1 MFRDDETAEAPEL
14 PPMRPSALRSA
25 ARPQFEAAPEADA
38 EPAVGAKSQQNFLR
52 SELDENP
59 ISKGSPQS
67 LEALRAEFQ
76 RTLASRVDDG
86 FVPPKPEREL
96 PGFLKPSRLLL
107 IAIALVAGGTAAFLA
122 LQRSPAP
129 EPAPVEIAA
138 PAAVAPVT
146 QVLVAKTGIPVG
158 QRLDA
163 TMLEWQT
170 WPDTALRP
178 EYITDAATPEALT
191 GMGDKVARMAFVP
204 GEPIRSEKLGQAG
217 RGYLSSLIQSGM
229 RGVSVTINASSA
241 SGGFVVPNDQV
252 DVVLTRTNELGQKTV
267 QTLLTNV
274 RVVAINSQLGESNPA
289 AGGDAVDPQSAMFA
303 DSAIAT
309 LELDPEASELLINA
323 TTMGNL
329 SLVLRPVADAS
340 KPATA
345 GQSAANQAIRLTSPF
360 WNPPQVQN

>member
-1 MFRDDETAEAPEL
+1 M
-14 PPMRPSALRSA
+14 PPMRPSAMRSA
-25 ARPQFEAAPEADA
+25 ARPQFEAPPETEADA
-38 EPAVGAKSQQNFLR
+38 EPATGAKGQQNYLR

-96 PGFLKPSRLLL
+96 PGFLKPSRLAL
-107 IAIALVAGGTAAFLA
+107 IAVALIAGGTAAFLA

-138 PAAVAPVT
+138 PAIVAAPVT

-191 GMGDKVARMAFVP
+191 GMGDKVARMAFVA
-204 GEPIRSEKLGQAG
+204 GEPIRTEKLGQAG

-274 RVVAINSQLGESNPA
+274 RVVAINSQLGESEPA
-289 AGGDAVDPQSAMFA
+289 AGSDAVDPQSGMFA
-303 DSAIAT
+303 DTAIAT